1 MENVTKEK
9 VDDVLHAKWIIPV
22 VPDNTVLENHSLV
35 IKDGTPPKSLHIP
48 SLFFSLIIYIF
59 PSSFFQPSNIFCSFY
74 CFLFYRQFLGG
85 DGGNLF

>member
-35 IKDGTPPKSLHIP
+35 IKDGTSPESLHIP
-48 SLFFSLIIYIF
+48 SIFFNLIIYF
-59 PSSFFQPSNIFCSFY
+59 FYPQLFFFVPSLVFY
-74 CFLFYRQFLGG
+74 LLTISGG
-85 DGGNLF
+85 DGGHLFYRI